1 MAMAMA
7 MEACFGSQACV
18 GIPPKIGSVIGNLLG
33 KGHDDVGTKQASN
46 AIVIAS
52 G

>member
-1 MAMAMA
+1 MVPKHVL
-7 MEACFGSQACV
+7 EF
-18 GIPPKIGSVIGNLLG
+18 PPKIGSVIGNLLG